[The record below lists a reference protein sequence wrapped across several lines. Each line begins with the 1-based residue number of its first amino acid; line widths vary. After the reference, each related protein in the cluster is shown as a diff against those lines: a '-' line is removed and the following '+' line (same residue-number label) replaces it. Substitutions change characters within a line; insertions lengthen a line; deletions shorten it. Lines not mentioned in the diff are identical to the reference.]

1 MDATRKVLR
10 QILKKLQ
17 DSSSKHKSEAQVGT
31 MELMQ
36 LRMLVAVV
44 EESSIQEAAERVFRT
59 APAVSMALRKLEVE
73 IGASLFDRI
82 EPREHALIAALTPK
96 VSE

>member
-1 MDATRKVLR
+1 
-10 QILKKLQ
+10 
-17 DSSSKHKSEAQVGT
+17 

-44 EESSIQEAAERVFRT
+44 EGSSIQKAAERVFRT

-73 IGASLFDRI
+73 IGASLF
-82 EPREHALIAALTPK
+82 
-96 VSE
+96 

>member
-1 MDATRKVLR
+1 
-10 QILKKLQ
+10 
-17 DSSSKHKSEAQVGT
+17 

-44 EESSIQEAAERVFRT
+44 EESSIQKAAERVFRT

-82 EPREHALIAALTPK
+82 EPREHALTPAGEL
-96 VSE
+96 S